1 MKTLSTAIGAIVI
14 GVCFSTM
21 TVVQAPPAMPE
32 TSPASIVQA
41 KSTGT
46 NSAKKSGKK
55 RRKQQKAKKHKRGNS
70 NPKRSRPKDSPY
82 SIITSQI
89 RPSSST

>member
-1 MKTLSTAIGAIVI
+1 MKTLSIAITAIVI

-21 TVVQAPPAMPE
+21 TVAQAPPAMPE
-32 TSPASIVQA
+32 TPSASIMQA

-55 RRKQQKAKKHKRGNS
+55 SGKQHKGKKQKVKKHKRGNS
-70 NPKRSRPKDSPY
+70 NRNRSRPANSTY
-82 SIITSQI
+82 SVITS
-89 RPSSST
+89 

>member
-1 MKTLSTAIGAIVI
+1 MKDLCTAIGAIVM

-21 TVVQAPPAMPE
+21 TVAQAPPAMPE

-46 NSAKKSGKK
+46 GSAKKSGKK
-55 RRKQQKAKKHKRGNS
+55 SGKQHKGKKQKVKKHKRGNS
-70 NPKRSRPKDSPY
+70 NRNRSRPENSSY
-82 SIITSQI
+82 SVITS
-89 RPSSST
+89 